1 MFGSTQYALRQKTLA
16 AILAIVLFGAGAVFA
31 QTLEDNWNDF
41 LHYTRIGR
49 LDLAK
54 GYAQAILTGEPD
66 PVQML
71 ALAEENRPGYMLL
84 LKIIE
89 TPHDPEL
96 AEFGRKLLAV
106 IEEGRFTRRA
116 DPKVIVG
123 EIKRLSGTQRG
134 RLAAV
139 RRLENAGEYA
149 IMYML
154 DAMADPAR
162 KDELPNIVWA
172 LPQVGRDAIRPL
184 AAALQTDDVAIKSEI
199 IIALGK
205 GSLRYP
211 QTLAYLKY
219 VLEKDDSPQLRSLA
233 EESIKQIDPSAL
245 QVSAAELFYHL
256 AESYYYHFESLQPA
270 EDANFANIW
279 FWDPSGRRLTREKVD
294 KSYFN
299 ELMAMRACEWALKA
313 DVEFGRAIGLWLA
326 AFFKAESTGVDM
338 PEYFGGAHA
347 DATVYATTAGPEYL
361 HQALAR
367 AVKDKNAY
375 VTLGV
380 VEALAANAGEKS
392 LLYRVGVDQPL
403 VQALSFDDR
412 AVRYSA
418 AIAIAEAGPKEDF
431 PETKLVVENLAEAIR
446 GEPVESI
453 RGTDLNSDA
462 NAWSQELVDSYAV
475 RSAEVLLKLAQTRN
489 PVIDLSRAKE
499 TLIDATKDKREQI
512 QILAGRI
519 LAHLDSPDAQRA
531 IAAMALAED
540 NSMAV
545 RVVAFESLAISAKLN
560 ANKLDDGRVDAIYS
574 LVSSRRTEPRLR
586 SAAATAYGSLNLPS
600 RKVKNLILDQA
611 KS

>member
-1 MFGSTQYALRQKTLA
+1 MFSRKTLA
-16 AILAIVLFGAGAVFA
+16 AILAIVLFGAGAGFA

-54 GYAQAILTGEPD
+54 GYAQAILIGESD
-66 PVQML
+66 PVQLL

-84 LKIIE
+84 LKVIE

-96 AEFGRKLLAV
+96 AELGRKLLAV
-106 IEEGRFTRRA
+106 IEEGRFIRRT
-116 DPKVIVG
+116 DSKIIVE
-123 EIKRLSGTQRG
+123 EIKRLSGTLRG
-134 RLAAV
+134 RFAAV

-154 DAMADPAR
+154 DAMADNAR
-162 KDELPNIVWA
+162 KDELPNIIWA

-184 AAALQTDDVAIKSEI
+184 AAALQTDNVGVKSEI

-205 GSLRYP
+205 IRYP
-211 QTLAYLKY
+211 QALAYLKY

-233 EESIKQIDPSAL
+233 EESIKQIDPAAL
-245 QVSAAELFYHL
+245 QLSAAELFYQL

-279 FWDPSGRRLTREKVD
+279 FWDPNGRRLIRERVD

-338 PEYFGGAHA
+338 PEYFGSAHA

-375 VTLGV
+375 VALGV

-431 PETKLVVENLAEAIR
+431 PETKLVVESLAEAIS
-446 GEPVESI
+446 GA
-453 RGTDLNSDA
+453 DLNSDA

-475 RSAEVLLKLAQTRN
+475 RSAMVMLKLAQTRN

-499 TLIDATKDKREQI
+499 TLIDATKDEREQI
-512 QILAGRI
+512 QILAGQI

-531 IAAMALAED
+531 VAAMALAED

-545 RVVAFESLAISAKLN
+545 RVAAFESLAISAKLN
-560 ANKLDDGRVDAIYS
+560 ANKLDDKKIDAIYS
-574 LVSSRRTEPRLR
+574 LVSSRQTEPQLR